1 MASQQPGEDRVSWP
15 GITRKEVA
23 GCLLELYPPV
33 RHAADKRG
41 SEEAARERLA

>member
-1 MASQQPGEDRVSWP
+1 MAPQQLEEHNIWWP